1 MFPELSF
8 DEIPPLPGAVPE
20 GLSEWVA
27 HIRDQEMPVFGSTVD
42 GIRQIMGDDSASAG
56 RLAAVILKDPAMTT
70 KVLRLA
76 NSAYFNS
83 ARQGVGT
90 ISRAIVVLGF
100 DLVADLAIGV
110 ALVDGLLKGGVR
122 KRVEAELA
130 HSFFAAALAR
140 GIAKMRGEGRA
151 EEVFIA
157 ALLCRVGEMAFWCFG
172 GVKAETLA
180 EQLPADCTPEQEA
193 AAQLT
198 VLGFR
203 LRQLSVQLAREWRL
217 GSLLHAALEPSSR
230 PSTLENS
237 ILQGH
242 QVARAVIAGWD
253 GAPAKA
259 ALSALARYVDRPE
272 KEVRDTVAT
281 LANEAARLAT
291 EYGAGV
297 AARGIPASS
306 ATIDTAA
313 EPLPVMSP
321 AERQLAILRELTA
334 LIMSGGRF
342 SDAVYLAAEGILQ
355 GVGFARV
362 VVSLL
367 TPNRSQIVG
376 KYGLGAG
383 GEAMRKAFVLTLG
396 QDPKDPLD
404 TLLSTAQPVRLGK
417 ARGRLAAVVGQ
428 GPAAMAPIM
437 GNGRTIGLVYAERD
451 AGSAAIDDEA
461 FFAFVHFV
469 QQMSMALVTASR
481 AGGAAAP

>member
-8 DEIPPLPGAVPE
+8 DEIPPLPGTLPE
-20 GLSEWVA
+20 GLSGWVA

-42 GIRQIMGDDSASAG
+42 GIREIMGDDSASAG

-130 HSFFAAALAR
+130 HCFFAAALAR
-140 GIAKMRGEGRA
+140 GIAKLRGEGRA

-157 ALLCRVGEMAFWCFG
+157 ALLTRVGEMAFWCFG
-172 GVKAETLA
+172 GTKAELLA
-180 EQLPADCTPEQEA
+180 DQLPEDSTPEQESST
-193 AAQLT
+193 QMV

-217 GSLLHAALEPSSR
+217 GSLLHAVLEPSAR
-230 PSTLENS
+230 PSTLEAS

-242 QVARAVIAGWD
+242 QVARAVAAGWD
-253 GAPAKA
+253 SPAAKS
-259 ALSALARYVDRPE
+259 ALTALARYVDRPE
-272 KEVRDTVAT
+272 KEVRETVAT
-281 LANEAARLAT
+281 LAHEAARLAT
-291 EYGAGV
+291 EYGAAS
-297 AARGIPASS
+297 AARSIPASS
-306 ATIDTAA
+306 EVAPTVET
-313 EPLPVMSP
+313 PLPMPSP

-355 GVGFARV
+355 GVGFSRV
-362 VVSLL
+362 VVALL
-367 TPNRSQIVG
+367 TPNRLQLVG

-383 GEAMRKAFVLTLG
+383 GEALRKAFVLTLG
-396 QDPKDPLD
+396 HGTNDPVD
-404 TLLSTAQPVRLGK
+404 TLLSTAQPVRLTHM
-417 ARGRLAAVVGQ
+417 RGRLAGVVGQ
-428 GPAAMAPIM
+428 GPAAIAPIM
-437 GNGRTIGLVYAERD
+437 GNGRVIGVVYAERD
-451 AGSAAIDDEA
+451 PGAAAIDDEA

-469 QQMSMALVTASR
+469 QQMSMALVTANR

>member
-8 DEIPPLPGAVPE
+8 DEIPPLPGTLPE
-20 GLSEWVA
+20 DLSGWVA
-27 HIRDQEMPVFGSTVD
+27 HIRDQEMPVFGSTVE
-42 GIRQIMGDDSASAG
+42 GIREIMGDDSASAG

-140 GIAKMRGEGRA
+140 GIAKMRGDGRA

-157 ALLCRVGEMAFWCFG
+157 ALLTRVGEMAFWCFG
-172 GVKAETLA
+172 GSKAELLA
-180 EQLPADCTPEQEA
+180 DQLPADSTPEQES
-193 AAQLT
+193 AAQMA

-217 GSLLHAALEPSSR
+217 GSLLHAVLEPSAR
-230 PSTLENS
+230 PSTLEAS

-242 QVARAVIAGWD
+242 QVARAVAGGWD
-253 GAPAKA
+253 STAAKS
-259 ALSALARYVDRPE
+259 ALAALARYVDRPE
-272 KEVRDTVAT
+272 KEVRETVAS

-291 EYGAGV
+291 EYGAGS
-297 AARGIPASS
+297 AASGIPAS
-306 ATIDTAA
+306 A
-313 EPLPVMSP
+313 EAVEAVEPPLPAPSP

-367 TPNRSQIVG
+367 TPNRQQLVG

-383 GEAMRKAFVLTLG
+383 GEALRKAFVLTLG
-396 QDPKDPLD
+396 QAPNDPVETVLA
-404 TLLSTAQPVRLGK
+404 SAQPARFARL
-417 ARGRLAAVVGQ
+417 RGRLAGVVGQ
-428 GPAAMAPIM
+428 GPAALAPIM
-437 GNGRTIGLVYAERD
+437 GNGRVIGAVYAERD
-451 AGSAAIDDEA
+451 PGAAAIDDEA

>member
-8 DEIPPLPGAVPE
+8 DEIPPLPGATPE
-20 GLSEWVA
+20 GLSGWVA
-27 HIRDQEMPVFGSTVD
+27 HIRDQEMPAFGSTVD
-42 GIRQIMGDDSASAG
+42 GIRAIMGDDSASAG

-100 DLVADLAIGV
+100 DVVADLAVGI

-130 HSFFAAALAR
+130 HCFFAATLAR
-140 GIAKMRGEGRA
+140 GVAKMRGDGRA

-157 ALLCRVGEMAFWCFG
+157 ALLTRVGEMAFWCFG
-172 GVKAETLA
+172 GAKADLLA
-180 EQLPADCTPEQEA
+180 EQLPPDVTPEYETSTQTA
-193 AAQLT
+193 

-217 GSLLHAALEPSSR
+217 GNLLHAVLEPAARPGALE
-230 PSTLENS
+230 TS
-237 ILQGH
+237 IALGH
-242 QVARAVIAGWD
+242 QVAGAVIGGWD
-253 GAPAKA
+253 STSTKT
-259 ALSALARYVDRPE
+259 ALAALARHVDRPE
-272 KEVRDTVAT
+272 KEVRDTVVA

-291 EYGAGV
+291 EYGASA

-306 ATIDTAA
+306 EFVETAA
-313 EPLPVMSP
+313 EPLPMVSP

-342 SDAVYLAAEGILQ
+342 SDAVYLASEGILQ

-362 VVSLL
+362 VVALL
-367 TPNRSQIVG
+367 TPNRQQLVG

-383 GEAMRKAFVLTLG
+383 GEAVRKAFVLTLG
-396 QDPKDPLD
+396 QGGKDPVD
-404 TLLSTAQPVRLGK
+404 TLVSTAQPLRLT
-417 ARGRLAAVVGQ
+417 ASRGHLAGIVGT

-437 GNGRTIGLVYAERD
+437 GNGRVIGLVYAERD
-451 AGSAAIDDEA
+451 PGGAAIDDEA

-481 AGGAAAP
+481 AGGATAP

>member
-8 DEIPPLPGAVPE
+8 DEVPPLPGATPE

-27 HIRDQEMPVFGSTVD
+27 HIRDQEMPAFGSTVD
-42 GIRQIMGDDSASAG
+42 GIRAIMGDDSASAG

-100 DLVADLAIGV
+100 DVVADLAIGI
-110 ALVDGLLKGGVR
+110 ALVDGLLTGGVR
-122 KRVEAELA
+122 KRVEAELS
-130 HSFFAAALAR
+130 HCFFAAALAR
-140 GIAKMRGEGRA
+140 GIARMRGDGRA

-157 ALLCRVGEMAFWCFG
+157 ALLTRVGEMAFWCFG
-172 GVKAETLA
+172 GVKAELLA
-180 EQLPADCTPEQEA
+180 DQLPPECTPEQEA
-193 AAQLT
+193 STQTA

-217 GSLLHAALEPSSR
+217 GNLLHAVLEPTARPTALE
-230 PSTLENS
+230 TS
-237 ILQGH
+237 ITHGH
-242 QVARAVIAGWD
+242 QVARAVMGGWD
-253 GAPAKA
+253 SPPAKA
-259 ALSALARYVDRPE
+259 ALTALARYVDRPE
-272 KEVRDTVAT
+272 KDVRDTVSA
-281 LANEAARLAT
+281 LADEAARLAS
-291 EYGAGV
+291 EYGASA

-306 ATIDTAA
+306 GVVETVA
-313 EPLPVMSP
+313 EPLPTVSP

-342 SDAVYLAAEGILQ
+342 SDAVYLASEGILQ

-362 VVSLL
+362 VVALL
-367 TPNRSQIVG
+367 APNRHQLVG

-383 GEAMRKAFVLTLG
+383 GETLRKAFVLTLESG
-396 QDPKDPLD
+396 GKDPVD
-404 TLLSTAQPVRLGK
+404 TLVNTAQPQRLT
-417 ARGRLAAVVGQ
+417 ASRGRLAGIVGK

-437 GNGRTIGLVYAERD
+437 GNGRVIGLVYAERD
-451 AGSAAIDDEA
+451 GGAAAIDDEA